1 MTFGGHGFVVTRL
14 STGIRVGGAVEL
26 GGLELPAN
34 FKRSEAMLTKAKS
47 FLPGLKAEGG
57 SQWIGLPSLIAGQ
70 PAGHRPVEGE
80 REGRLFLRP
89 RPSRPDAIRRHG
101 QTGR

>member
-47 FLPGLKAEGG
+47 FLPA
-57 SQWIGLPSLIAGQ
+57 
-70 PAGHRPVEGE
+70 
-80 REGRLFLRP
+80 
-89 RPSRPDAIRRHG
+89 
-101 QTGR
+101 